1 MRRAFKRLVA
11 VEVLC
16 ELVEL
21 LGRFCGRMEPVGAV
35 RRGKALVHDLDVLVF
50 VRARAFDYVDALS
63 IRRTLLMPPIMDAVF
78 REEFHLVPCDDQRR
92 ILLVHGRTGLPV
104 ELHLVTNMAEWWER
118 YVLFTGS
125 PGWLNKMRKAVRKNV
140 YCYHDDGRIERSPGK
155 FARPSSEKGIFQTLR
170 IPEVPPARRE

>member
-21 LGRFCGRMEPVGAV
+21 LGRFCGRMEPVGSV

-50 VRARAFDYVDALS
+50 ARPAHDCGDALTV
-63 IRRTLLMPPIMDAVF
+63 RRDRLVGPIMDAVF

-104 ELHLVTNMAEWWER
+104 ELHLVTSMTEWWER

-140 YCYHDDGRIERSPGK
+140 YCYPADGRIERAPGK